1 MQFLRVGTSG
11 MRGKLAEGLSPDV
24 ATKYLSA
31 LGTYAECGK
40 MVIGRDSRVSSRMFY
55 ELAISVL
62 TSCGID
68 VIAIDLAIAAEL
80 SFAIKDFGACGGLL
94 ISAGHHAAD
103 WNSLI
108 PFNQDGSYFNSVQ
121 TQELLDIYHSG
132 DFRNCTWDKIG
143 DVIEVTNEYKK
154 NYADELVSKI
164 DIEAIAK
171 ADFSVILDFCNGP
184 GSIVAEYI
192 IEKYKLNFLL
202 INKCKS
208 GHLPHDPEPRPRNAS
223 QVQTL
228 VTTLNSDAGFV
239 FCSDM
244 SRFAIVTEK
253 GDRLSEECSYPI
265 VLYYL
270 LKTHDY
276 KGSVVST
283 YCTTK
288 MVDDIVLKYGAKLVK
303 AEPGQSYVVDKISE
317 SGALIGGEGSGSVSA
332 PTHLPCYDGFLGILL
347 VLENMAKSGKSLSE
361 LKAKLPEYHI
371 VKKKISCNPGQGYS
385 IIRNARNFFSDADVS
400 EVGGIRFDWKDG
412 WVNLRPSRTEPI
424 LRMTVEHKSKE
435 KAVDLALQVRGLLER
450 LVSL

>member
-11 MRGKLAEGLSPDV
+11 MRGKLAQGLSPDV
-24 ATKYLSA
+24 AVKYLAA
-31 LGTYAECGK
+31 LGTYADCGK
-40 MVIGRDSRVSSRMFY
+40 MVVGRDSRVSSQLFY
-55 ELAISVL
+55 ELAVSVL
-62 TSCGID
+62 TSAGVD
-68 VIAIDLAIAAEL
+68 VIAVDLAIAAEL

-94 ISAGHHAAD
+94 VSAGHHASD

-132 DFRNCTWDKIG
+132 DFTHCSWDKVG
-143 DVIEVTNEYKK
+143 DVIEVGNSYKK
-154 NYADELVSKI
+154 HYADQLVSSV
-164 DIEAIAK
+164 DIAAVQA
-171 ADFSVILDFCNGP
+171 ADFNVILDFCNGP
-184 GSIVAEYI
+184 GSTVAEYI

-228 VTTLNSDAGFV
+228 VTTLNSDAGFL

-244 SRFAIVTEK
+244 SRFAIVAETGE
-253 GDRLSEECSYPI
+253 RLSEECSYPI
-265 VLYYL
+265 VLDYL
-270 LKTHDY
+270 LKKYDY
-276 KGSVVST
+276 KGVVVST

-288 MVDDIVLKYGAKLVK
+288 MVDDVVSQNGAKLVK

-317 SGALIGGEGSGSVSA
+317 CGALIGGEGSGSIST
-332 PTHLPCYDGFLGILL
+332 PEHLPCYDGFLGVLL
-347 VLENMAKSGKSLSE
+347 VLEAMAKKKTTVSA
-361 LKAKLPEYHI
+361 LKAALPEYHI
-371 VKKKISCNPGQGYS
+371 VKKKIPCNPGQGYS
-385 IIRNARNFFSDADVS
+385 IIRNARNFFPDAEVSD
-400 EVGGIRFDWKDG
+400 VGGIRFDWEDG

-424 LRMTVEHKSKE
+424 LRMTVEHKLKE
-435 KAVDLALQVRGLLER
+435 KATDLALQVRGLLER